1 MIKEDTKLPSYFF
14 DHIHLLS
21 QDPVKTAEFYEKM
34 FGATQISKRDLG
46 NGRVTVN
53 LNLNGTK
60 ILVSKPASDKAHTGL
75 GHFGIRTNNLEEAVD
90 ELKAKGVKFT
100 QEIKEVR
107 PGFKI
112 SYFIDPENASIELQE
127 GGI

>member
-14 DHIHLLS
+14 DHIHLIS
-21 QDPVKTAEFYEKM
+21 QDPVKTAEFYEKI

-46 NGRVTVN
+46 NGRIMVD
-53 LNLNGTK
+53 LNLNETK
-60 ILVSKPASDKAHTGL
+60 ILVSKPASDKVDTGL
-75 GHFGIRTNNLEEAVD
+75 GHFGIRTNNLKEAVN

-100 QEIKEVR
+100 QEIREVR

-112 SYFIDPENASIELQE
+112 SFFIGPENVSIELQE
-127 GGI
+127 GSI